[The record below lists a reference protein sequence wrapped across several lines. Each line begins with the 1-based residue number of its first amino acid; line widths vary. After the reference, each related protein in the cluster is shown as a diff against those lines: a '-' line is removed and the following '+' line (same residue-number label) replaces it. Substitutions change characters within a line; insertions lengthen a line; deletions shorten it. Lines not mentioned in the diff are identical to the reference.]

1 MRFKLISI
9 FVFFFGISQF
19 TFGQSQMYLKE
30 DADNY
35 FKAGRYWDAF
45 FLYRD
50 LSKVSEFQGNVEIDN
65 QIKNSSRAMYLWK
78 KTEDYRAF
86 RKYEIAKQNLTAL
99 ITLNPFDPNR
109 GLLPRITL
117 EQASEL
123 QRFAYKQTTKEGT
136 ADYLSKAV
144 VLYNLAIKEGLRDEM
159 VFSLIKQCENS
170 LEKNNYSNIQQ
181 PTTYGINYQKEVER
195 IKAVEKGRT
204 IQIIKDNL

>member
-9 FVFFFGISQF
+9 FVFIGIAQF
-19 TFGQSQMYLKE
+19 ALGQSQAYLKE

-50 LSKVSEFQGNVEIDN
+50 LAKISEFQGNVEIDN

-78 KTEDYRAF
+78 KTEDYRAI
-86 RKYEIAKQNLTAL
+86 RKYEIAKQNLSDL
-99 ITLNPFDPNR
+99 ITLNPYDPNR

-123 QRFAYKQTTKEGT
+123 QRFAFKQTTKEGT
-136 ADYLSKAV
+136 ADYLSRAV
-144 VLYNLAIKEGLRDEM
+144 QLYNLAIKEGLRDEM

-170 LEKNNYSNIQQ
+170 LEKNSLSNVNE
-181 PTTYGINYQKEVER
+181 PTSYGINYQKEMER
-195 IKAVEKGRT
+195 VKAVEKGRT
-204 IQIIKDNL
+204 VQIIKDNL

>member
-1 MRFKLISI
+1 MKFKLISI
-9 FVFFFGISQF
+9 FVFLGIAQF
-19 TFGQSQMYLKE
+19 ALGQSQMYLKE

-50 LSKVSEFQGNVEIDN
+50 LAKVSEFQGNVEIDN

-78 KTEDYRAF
+78 KTEDYRAI
-86 RKYEIAKQNLTAL
+86 RRYEIAKQNLSDL
-99 ITLNPFDPNR
+99 ITLNPYDPNR

-123 QRFAYKQTTKEGT
+123 QRFAFKQTTKEGT
-136 ADYLSKAV
+136 ADYLSRAV
-144 VLYNLAIKEGLRDEM
+144 QLYNLAIKEGLRDEM

-170 LEKNNYSNIQQ
+170 LEKNSLSNVNQ
-181 PTTYGINYQKEVER
+181 PTSYGINYQKELER
-195 IKAVEKGRT
+195 TKTIEKGRT
-204 IQIIKDNL
+204 VQIIKDNL

>member
-1 MRFKLISI
+1 MKFKLISI
-9 FVFFFGISQF
+9 FVFLGIAQIAL
-19 TFGQSQMYLKE
+19 GQSQMYLKE

-50 LSKVSEFQGNVEIDN
+50 LAKVSEFQGNVEIDN

-78 KTEDYRAF
+78 KTEDYRAI
-86 RKYEIAKQNLTAL
+86 RRYEIAKQNLSDL
-99 ITLNPFDPNR
+99 ITLNPYDPNR

-123 QRFAYKQTTKEGT
+123 QRFAFKQTTKEGT
-136 ADYLSKAV
+136 ADYLSRAV
-144 VLYNLAIKEGLRDEM
+144 QLYNLAIKEGLRDEM

-170 LEKNNYSNIQQ
+170 LEKNSLSNVNQ
-181 PTTYGINYQKEVER
+181 PTSYGINYQKELER
-195 IKAVEKGRT
+195 TKTIEKGRT
-204 IQIIKDNL
+204 VQIIKDNL

>member
-9 FVFFFGISQF
+9 FVFLTIAQF
-19 TFGQSQMYLKE
+19 AFGQSQMYLKE

-35 FKAGRYWDAF
+35 FKSGRYWDAF

-50 LSKVSEFQGNVEIDN
+50 LAKVSEFQGNVEIDN

-78 KTEDYRAF
+78 KTEDYRAI
-86 RKYEIAKQNLTAL
+86 RKYEIAKQNLSDL
-99 ITLNPFDPNR
+99 IAINPYDPNR

-123 QRFAYKQTTKEGT
+123 QRFAFKQTTKEGT

-144 VLYNLAIKEGLRDEM
+144 QLYNLAIKEGLRDEM

-170 LEKNNYSNIQQ
+170 LEKNSLSNVNQ
-181 PTTYGINYQKEVER
+181 PTSYGINYQKELER
-195 IKAVEKGRT
+195 TKAVEKGRT
-204 IQIIKDNL
+204 VQIIKDNL